1 MELFPWKLMQFKCS
15 VKGRP
20 VLLETDDSWGDT
32 MQISSFFKL
41 SNLNKENIFQSG
53 LISLIVGSDENGV
66 GEQLIN
72 CHFYERK

>member
-20 VLLETDDSWGDT
+20 VLLETDDSWGET
-32 MQISSFFKL
+32 IQISTFFKL

-53 LISLIVGSDENGV
+53 LISLIVGSDYDYDYYYEEFP
-66 GEQLIN
+66 EQWSI
-72 CHFYERK
+72 